1 MFEKT
6 KAQLGKTL
14 DLLREDLASIRTS
27 RANPA
32 LIENIGVL
40 AYEGAQEL
48 KIKELASINTEGA
61 TALII
66 QPWDPKVSKSIAEA
80 LEKSDLGL
88 SVAVS
93 TQTIRASLPPLSAQ
107 RRKEYIRLLKKKL
120 EATRVMIRQVRAEER
135 SKVLDQKEAG
145 EISEDEAFRQEEK
158 LQELTDNYI
167 DKIDQI
173 GDKKIAELESL

>member
-1 MFEKT
+1 MFEET
-6 KAQLGKTL
+6 KAQMGKTL

-32 LIENIGVL
+32 LIENIDVS
-40 AYEGAQEL
+40 AYQGAQEL

-61 TALII
+61 NTLII

-93 TQTIRASLPPLSAQ
+93 GQTVRASMPPLSTQ
-107 RRKEYIRLLKKKL
+107 RRKEYIKLLKKKL
-120 EATRVMIRQVRAEER
+120 EAARVMIRQVRSEER
-135 SKVLDQKEAG
+135 SKILDQKEAG

-167 DKIDQI
+167 DKIDQV